1 MSREVT
7 WTWRSNLG
15 NKVVSDTFPASWL
28 LPIFNFKSINPF
40 HEGLLK
46 AGHCVPPPSKK
57 LLVSLTFE
65 YSKKKKKWC
74 DFQAEIDFCYVHKC
88 FLSFQMK
95 ASSPCSEK
103 HFKNKS
109 SLPLFCKSFKDGNEA
124 TVLSFQGNLAQSC
137 AYYMNPCKW
146 NTRDKEGLFMWKL
159 WGRWTGKW
167 ERECLVWSKKSNKT
181 VE

>member
-15 NKVVSDTFPASWL
+15 NKVVSDIFPASWL

-65 YSKKKKKWC
+65 YSKKKKSGVIFRLKLISVMFTSAFCPSKWRH
-74 DFQAEIDFCYVHKC
+74 QVPVQKNILRTSPV
-88 FLSFQMK
+88 
-95 ASSPCSEK
+95 SPCSASHLRMEMRPQYSA
-103 HFKNKS
+103 FKETQHRAVLITWIPANETLGIK
-109 SLPLFCKSFKDGNEA
+109 KDYLCGNYGGGGQGNEK
-124 TVLSFQGNLAQSC
+124 GN
-137 AYYMNPCKW
+137 
-146 NTRDKEGLFMWKL
+146 
-159 WGRWTGKW
+159 
-167 ERECLVWSKKSNKT
+167 V
-181 VE
+181 